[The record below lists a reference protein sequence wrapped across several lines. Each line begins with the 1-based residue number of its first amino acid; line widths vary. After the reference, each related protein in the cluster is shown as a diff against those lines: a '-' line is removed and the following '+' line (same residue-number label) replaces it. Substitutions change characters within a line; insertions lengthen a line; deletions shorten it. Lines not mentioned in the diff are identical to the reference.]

1 MAVGLG
7 PLPTLHPV
15 AGFELGIASAG
26 IKRPGRKDVVVM
38 RCAEGST
45 VAGVFTL
52 NAFCAAPVILAK
64 QRVAGN
70 IRYLLTNTGNA
81 NAGTGEPG
89 LVAAARTCAK
99 LAQLTGVDASQVLP
113 YSTGVIGEPL
123 PVEKIE
129 GALQA
134 ALDDLSVDNWAAAA
148 TGIMTTDTL
157 PKGASRQFVHEGVT
171 VTVTG
176 ISKGAGM
183 IRPNMATMLGYIAT
197 DAKVSRDVL
206 HSLILDGANK
216 SFNRITIDGDTS
228 TNDCCM
234 LIATGQANLP
244 EITSASGPLF
254 AALKQAVFEVC
265 MDVAQAIVRDGEGA
279 TKFVTVEV
287 NGGGNHQECLDVGYT
302 VAHSPLIKTA
312 LFASDPNWGRILAAV
327 GRAGVPDLDVSKI
340 DVFLGDVCIASRG
353 ARAETYTEAQ
363 GLAVMQQEEITIRI
377 ELGRGECNT
386 VILSLG
392 GMFFGLLLGFGLALM
407 RLSRFKLVS
416 WLARVYVSFFR
427 GTPLLV
433 QLFLIYYGLPQ
444 VGIELEPIPAAM
456 IGFSLNM
463 AAYACEILRAA
474 IGSIERGQ
482 WEAAASIGMTRA
494 QTLRRAILPQAMR
507 TALPPLGN
515 SFISLVKDTALAA
528 TIQVPELF
536 RQAQL
541 VSART
546 FEIFTMYLSAALI
559 YWILASLLA
568 HLQNRLEDRVN
579 RHDLE
584 S

>member
-15 AGFELGIASAG
+15 PGFELGISSAG

-38 RCAEGST
+38 RCAEGSS

-64 QRVAGN
+64 QRAQGTV
-70 IRYLLTNTGNA
+70 RYLLTNTGNA

-89 LVAAARTCAK
+89 LVNAARTCAR
-99 LAQLTGVDASQVLP
+99 LAELTGVDANAVLP
-113 YSTGVIGEPL
+113 FSTGVIGEPL

-157 PKGASRQFVHEGVT
+157 PKGASRQFQIDGVT
-171 VTVTG
+171 ITVTG

-197 DAKVSRDVL
+197 DAKVAQSVL
-206 HSLILDGANK
+206 QDLIRDGANK

-234 LIATGQANLP
+234 LIATGQADLP
-244 EITSASGPLF
+244 EVTEAKGPLF
-254 AALKQAVFEVC
+254 DALKTAVFDVC
-265 MDVAQAIVRDGEGA
+265 MEVAQAIVRDGEGA

-287 NGGGNHQECLDVGYT
+287 NGGGNHQECLDVGYA

-340 DVFLGDVCIASRG
+340 DVFLGSVCIASKG
-353 ARAETYTEAQ
+353 CRATTYTEEQ
-363 GLAVMQQEEITIRI
+363 GSAVMAEAEITIRI
-377 ELGRGECNT
+377 ELGRGQCSET
-386 VILSLG
+386 IWTTDLSHE
-392 GMFFGLLLGFGLALM
+392 
-407 RLSRFKLVS
+407 
-416 WLARVYVSFFR
+416 YVK
-427 GTPLLV
+427 
-433 QLFLIYYGLPQ
+433 INAEY
-444 VGIELEPIPAAM
+444 
-456 IGFSLNM
+456 
-463 AAYACEILRAA
+463 
-474 IGSIERGQ
+474 
-482 WEAAASIGMTRA
+482 
-494 QTLRRAILPQAMR
+494 R
-507 TALPPLGN
+507 T
-515 SFISLVKDTALAA
+515 
-528 TIQVPELF
+528 
-536 RQAQL
+536 
-541 VSART
+541 
-546 FEIFTMYLSAALI
+546 
-559 YWILASLLA
+559 
-568 HLQNRLEDRVN
+568 
-579 RHDLE
+579 
-584 S
+584 

>member
-15 AGFELGIASAG
+15 PGFELGIASAG
-26 IKRPGRKDVVVM
+26 IKRPGRNDVVVM
-38 RCAEGST
+38 RCAEGSS

-64 QRVAGN
+64 QRVQGAV
-70 IRYLLTNTGNA
+70 RYLLTNTGNA

-89 LVAAARTCAK
+89 LAAAERTCAR
-99 LAQLTGVDASQVLP
+99 LAEITGVEAGAVLP
-113 YSTGVIGEPL
+113 FSTGVIGEPL

-157 PKGASRQFVHEGVT
+157 PKGASRQFVLDGVT

-197 DAKVSRDVL
+197 DAAVAPGVL
-206 HSLILDGANK
+206 QDLIRDGANK

-234 LIATGQANLP
+234 LIATGQAALP
-244 EITSASGPLF
+244 AVTEAKGPLF
-254 AALKQAVFEVC
+254 EALKKAVFEVC

-340 DVFLGDVCIASRG
+340 DVFLGDVCIASKG
-353 ARAETYTEAQ
+353 ARASTYTEEQ
-363 GLAVMQQEEITIRI
+363 GSLVMAQEEITIRI
-377 ELGRGECNT
+377 ELGRGDCSET
-386 VILSLG
+386 IWTTDLSHE
-392 GMFFGLLLGFGLALM
+392 
-407 RLSRFKLVS
+407 
-416 WLARVYVSFFR
+416 YVK
-427 GTPLLV
+427 
-433 QLFLIYYGLPQ
+433 INAEY
-444 VGIELEPIPAAM
+444 
-456 IGFSLNM
+456 
-463 AAYACEILRAA
+463 
-474 IGSIERGQ
+474 
-482 WEAAASIGMTRA
+482 
-494 QTLRRAILPQAMR
+494 R
-507 TALPPLGN
+507 T
-515 SFISLVKDTALAA
+515 
-528 TIQVPELF
+528 
-536 RQAQL
+536 
-541 VSART
+541 
-546 FEIFTMYLSAALI
+546 
-559 YWILASLLA
+559 
-568 HLQNRLEDRVN
+568 
-579 RHDLE
+579 
-584 S
+584 

>member
-15 AGFELGIASAG
+15 PGFELGISSAG

-38 RCAEGST
+38 RCAEGSS

-64 QRVAGN
+64 QRAQGAV
-70 IRYLLTNTGNA
+70 RYLLTNTGNA

-89 LVAAARTCAK
+89 LVNAARTCAR
-99 LAQLTGVDASQVLP
+99 LAELTGVDANAVLP
-113 YSTGVIGEPL
+113 FSTGVIGEPL

-129 GALQA
+129 GALQP

-157 PKGASRQFVHEGVT
+157 PKGASRQFQIDGVT

-197 DAKVSRDVL
+197 DAKVAQSVL
-206 HSLILDGANK
+206 QDLIRDGANK

-234 LIATGQANLP
+234 LIATGQADLP
-244 EITSASGPLF
+244 EVTEARGPLF
-254 AALKQAVFEVC
+254 DALKTAVFDVC
-265 MDVAQAIVRDGEGA
+265 MEVAQAIVRDGEGA

-287 NGGGNHQECLDVGYT
+287 NGGGNHQECLDVGYA

-340 DVFLGDVCIASRG
+340 DVFLGSVCIASKG
-353 ARAETYTEAQ
+353 CRATTYTEEQ
-363 GLAVMQQEEITIRI
+363 GSAVMAEAEITIRI
-377 ELGRGECNT
+377 ELGRGQCSET
-386 VILSLG
+386 IWTTDLSHE
-392 GMFFGLLLGFGLALM
+392 
-407 RLSRFKLVS
+407 
-416 WLARVYVSFFR
+416 YVK
-427 GTPLLV
+427 
-433 QLFLIYYGLPQ
+433 INAEY
-444 VGIELEPIPAAM
+444 
-456 IGFSLNM
+456 
-463 AAYACEILRAA
+463 
-474 IGSIERGQ
+474 
-482 WEAAASIGMTRA
+482 
-494 QTLRRAILPQAMR
+494 R
-507 TALPPLGN
+507 T
-515 SFISLVKDTALAA
+515 
-528 TIQVPELF
+528 
-536 RQAQL
+536 
-541 VSART
+541 
-546 FEIFTMYLSAALI
+546 
-559 YWILASLLA
+559 
-568 HLQNRLEDRVN
+568 
-579 RHDLE
+579 
-584 S
+584 